1 MSNNKLKIK
10 KGDTVKVISGSSK
23 GTEARVLK
31 VMPDKNRAIVEG
43 VNKISKH
50 SKPSNENP
58 DGGIVQKEAPIHIS
72 NLMVVDSKGKATR
85 VGLKKDSNGKTVR
98 FSKKSNKEEI
108 K

>member
-1 MSNNKLKIK
+1 MSNKLKIR
-10 KGDTVKVISGSSK
+10 KGDTVKVISGSNK
-23 GTEARVLK
+23 GVEARVLK
-31 VMPDKNRAIVEG
+31 VIPEKNRAIVEG

-85 VGLKKDSNGKTVR
+85 VGLQKDSEGKSVR
-98 FSKKSNKEEI
+98 FSKKSKEEI